1 MVACGIDMLPEILGI
16 VQYLRIHII
25 RAQAEGPLRGGSR
38 AWQVCVDAWPE
49 DGEFGDIYALSD
61 IP

>member
-1 MVACGIDMLPEILGI
+1 MLPEILGI
-16 VQYLRIHII
+16 VKYLRIHII
-25 RAQAEGPLRGGSR
+25 WAQAEGPLPGGSL